1 MRIIVDTNCLLASIP
16 PKSDYYWLYE
26 LFKAEK
32 FEWVISN
39 EILAEYEEQLA
50 KIYSQQTATL
60 VLNIL
65 SIAPN
70 TLFSEPYYNW
80 QLLENDR
87 DDNKFVDLAIAI
99 DADYLVTNDKHFNI
113 LKDIDFPK
121 VNVASLSQ
129 FKEIMNAQI

>member
-50 KIYSQQTATL
+50 KMYSQQTATL

-80 QLLENDR
+80 QLLENDK

-99 DADYLVTNDKHFNI
+99 DTDYLVTNDKHFNI
-113 LKDIDFPK
+113 LKNIDFPK
-121 VNVASLSQ
+121 VNVVSLSE
-129 FKEIMNAQI
+129 FKEIMNIQI